1 MRSRKFRGAKE
12 HQEKGTGQMTTLND
26 IYILQRV
33 AEKAAEKYNRRCR
46 RLVALYRAGRKVD
59 ARHWDYTDCMR
70 LQMESTA
77 RDLDMVIE
85 QQAQIASTEPVNG

>member
-1 MRSRKFRGAKE
+1 
-12 HQEKGTGQMTTLND
+12 MTTLND

-33 AEKAAEKYNRRCR
+33 ADKAAEKYNLRCR

-77 RDLDMVIE
+77 KDLEMVIE
-85 QQAQIASTEPVNG
+85 QQAMVASTEPVNN

>member
-1 MRSRKFRGAKE
+1 
-12 HQEKGTGQMTTLND
+12 MTTLND
-26 IYILQRV
+26 VNLLRII

-59 ARHWDYTDCMR
+59 SHHWDYTDCMR

-77 RDLDMVIE
+77 KDLENEIVM
-85 QQAQIASTEPVNG
+85 QAQIASTEHAVKE

>member
-1 MRSRKFRGAKE
+1 M
-12 HQEKGTGQMTTLND
+12 
-26 IYILQRV
+26 

-59 ARHWDYTDCMR
+59 ASHWDYTDCMR

-77 RDLDMVIE
+77 RDLETVIE
-85 QQAQIASTEPVNG
+85 QQAMVASTEPVNN

>member
-1 MRSRKFRGAKE
+1 
-12 HQEKGTGQMTTLND
+12 MTTLND

-33 AEKAAEKYNRRCR
+33 ADKAAEKYNRRCR

-77 RDLDMVIE
+77 KDLETVID
-85 QQAQIASTEPVNG
+85 QQAQIASTEPVNN

>member
-1 MRSRKFRGAKE
+1 
-12 HQEKGTGQMTTLND
+12 MTTLND
-26 IYILQRV
+26 IHLLQRV

-59 ARHWDYTDCMR
+59 SRHWDYTDCMR

-77 RDLDMVIE
+77 RDLETVIE
-85 QQAQIASTEPVNG
+85 QQAQIASTEPVNN

>member
-1 MRSRKFRGAKE
+1 
-12 HQEKGTGQMTTLND
+12 MTTLND

-77 RDLDMVIE
+77 NDLETVIE
-85 QQAQIASTEPVNG
+85 TQAQIAATELVNN

>member
-1 MRSRKFRGAKE
+1 
-12 HQEKGTGQMTTLND
+12 MTTLND
-26 IYILQRV
+26 IYLLQRV

-59 ARHWDYTDCMR
+59 SRHWDYTDCMR

-77 RDLDMVIE
+77 RDLEMVIE
-85 QQAQIASTEPVNG
+85 QQAMVASTEPAINN

>member
-1 MRSRKFRGAKE
+1 
-12 HQEKGTGQMTTLND
+12 MTTLND

-33 AEKAAEKYNRRCR
+33 AEKASEKYNRRCR

-70 LQMESTA
+70 LQMESA
-77 RDLDMVIE
+77 QKDLEYVIT
-85 QQAQIASTEPVNG
+85 QQAMAASVR

>member
-1 MRSRKFRGAKE
+1 
-12 HQEKGTGQMTTLND
+12 MTTLND

-59 ARHWDYTDCMR
+59 SRHWYYTDCMR

-77 RDLDMVIE
+77 KDLDMVIE
-85 QQAQIASTEPVNG
+85 QQAQIAATEPAINN

>member
-1 MRSRKFRGAKE
+1 
-12 HQEKGTGQMTTLND
+12 MTTLND

-70 LQMESTA
+70 LMAESTA
-77 RDLDMVIE
+77 RDLEMVIE
-85 QQAQIASTEPVNG
+85 QQAMVASTEPVNS

>member
-1 MRSRKFRGAKE
+1 
-12 HQEKGTGQMTTLND
+12 MTTLND

-33 AEKAAEKYNRRCR
+33 SDKAAERYNRRCR

-70 LQMESTA
+70 LMMESTA
-77 RDLDMVIE
+77 KDLDMVIE
-85 QQAQIASTEPVNG
+85 QQAMVASTEPVNN

>member
-1 MRSRKFRGAKE
+1 
-12 HQEKGTGQMTTLND
+12 MTTLND
-26 IYILQRV
+26 IHLLQRI

-59 ARHWDYTDCMR
+59 SRHWDYTDCMR

-77 RDLDMVIE
+77 KDLDMVIE
-85 QQAQIASTEPVNG
+85 QQAMVASTEPVINN

>member
-1 MRSRKFRGAKE
+1 
-12 HQEKGTGQMTTLND
+12 MTTLND

-33 AEKAAEKYNRRCR
+33 ADKAAEKYNRRCR

-70 LQMESTA
+70 MMMESTA

-85 QQAQIASTEPVNG
+85 QQAMVASTEPVNC

>member
-1 MRSRKFRGAKE
+1 
-12 HQEKGTGQMTTLND
+12 MTTLND

-33 AEKAAEKYNRRCR
+33 AEKAAEKYPRRCR

-70 LQMESTA
+70 LMAESTA
-77 RDLDMVIE
+77 RDLETVIE
-85 QQAQIASTEPVNG
+85 QQAQIAATEPAINN

>member
-1 MRSRKFRGAKE
+1 
-12 HQEKGTGQMTTLND
+12 MTTLND

-33 AEKAAEKYNRRCR
+33 ADKAAEKYNRRCR

-77 RDLDMVIE
+77 KDLETVIE
-85 QQAQIASTEPVNG
+85 QQAMVAATEPVNS

>member
-1 MRSRKFRGAKE
+1 
-12 HQEKGTGQMTTLND
+12 MTTLND

-33 AEKAAEKYNRRCR
+33 ADKAAEKYNRRCR

-77 RDLDMVIE
+77 KDLETVIE
-85 QQAQIASTEPVNG
+85 QQAMVAAT

>member
-1 MRSRKFRGAKE
+1 
-12 HQEKGTGQMTTLND
+12 MTTLND

-59 ARHWDYTDCMR
+59 VKSWDYTDCMR

-77 RDLDMVIE
+77 KDLETVIE
-85 QQAQIASTEPVNG
+85 QQAMVASTEPVNN